1 VLLPRSFYARDALEV
16 APELLGALVVRGG
29 VTLRITE
36 VEAYR
41 WPDDTACHGRH
52 GRTERNAALWGPP
65 GTAYIYVCYGIH
77 PMLNLVTGAEGE
89 AQAVLV
95 RACEPVTGLATVRRR
110 RGMLDGP
117 ALLTGPGKVGAALD
131 LDLSFSGRRLYERG
145 PLEVHRG
152 EPPAR
157 ILEGPRVGIDYARRE
172 HREAHWRFAADGTAW
187 VSRPSMKRGGPG
199 GRATRAAPRGL
210 PSPSP
215 RRREGRR
222 IRAGRP

>member
-1 VLLPRSFYARDALEV
+1 MLRGVFLPRSFYARDALEV

-29 VTLRITE
+29 VVLKITE

-77 PMLNLVTGAEGE
+77 PMLNLVTGEEGE

-95 RACEPVTGLATVRRR
+95 RACEPVKGLATIRRR
-110 RGMLDGP
+110 RGGLTGH
-117 ALLTGPGKVGAALD
+117 ALLDGPGKVGAALA
-131 LDLSFSGRRLYERG
+131 LDLSFSGARLYVRG

-152 EPPAR
+152 ETPTQVLA
-157 ILEGPRVGIDYARRE
+157 GPRVGIAYARPE
-172 HREAHWRFAADGTAW
+172 HREAPWRFAAGGTRW
-187 VSRPSMKRGGPG
+187 VSRRN
-199 GRATRAAPRGL
+199 
-210 PSPSP
+210 
-215 RRREGRR
+215 
-222 IRAGRP
+222 

>member
-52 GRTERNAALWGPP
+52 GKTERNAALWGPP
-65 GTAYIYVCYGIH
+65 GTAYVFVCYGIH

-95 RACEPVTGLATVRRR
+95 RACEPVKGLATIRRR
-110 RGMLDGP
+110 RGGITGH
-117 ALLTGPGKVGAALD
+117 ALLDGPGKVGAALA
-131 LDLSFSGRRLYERG
+131 LDLSFSGRKLYEKG
-145 PLEVHRG
+145 PLEVRRG
-152 EPPAR
+152 ERPAT
-157 ILEGPRVGIDYARRE
+157 ILRGPRVGIQYARKE
-172 HREAHWRFAADGTAW
+172 HREAPWRFAAAGTPW
-187 VSRPSMKRGGPG
+187 VSRPR
-199 GRATRAAPRGL
+199 L
-210 PSPSP
+210 P
-215 RRREGRR
+215 E
-222 IRAGRP
+222 A